1 MADRTGAADEA
12 ERLLAEQQLYYRER
26 AAEYDDWFFR
36 RGRYDLGPAFNEQWA
51 AEVARVRRA
60 LSRLEPYGDA
70 LELACGTGNWTSQ
83 LAEGATSLTA
93 VDGAA
98 EMIEISRAK
107 SEPAAVTYELA
118 DIFAWSSTRRY
129 DTIFFG
135 FWLSHVP
142 PERFGEFWLNVGRA
156 LAPGGRVFFVDSLAY
171 DATGDGRSREGVVE
185 RRRLNDGRQFS
196 IVKVI
201 YEPERLG
208 RDLAD
213 LGWLC
218 EITRSGRFFIY
229 GSCVRAMA

>member
-1 MADRTGAADEA
+1 VAERAGEADEA
-12 ERLLAEQQLYYRER
+12 ERLLEEQQRYYRER

-36 RGRYDLGPAFNEQWA
+36 RGRYDLGADFNEQWTA
-51 AEVARVRRA
+51 DVATVRRA
-60 LSRLEPYGDA
+60 LAQLAPYGEA

-83 LAEGATSLTA
+83 LAAGATSVTA

-107 SEPAAVTYELA
+107 SAATNVTHEVA
-118 DIFAWSSTRRY
+118 DLFAWRGAGRY

-142 PERFGEFWLNVGRA
+142 PERFVEFWQNVGRA
-156 LAPGGRVFFVDSLAY
+156 LAPGGRAFFVDSLAY
-171 DATGDGRSREGVVE
+171 DATGEGRSREGVVE

-208 RDLAD
+208 RELAD
-213 LGWLC
+213 LGWRC
-218 EITRSGRFFIY
+218 EITTSGRFFIY
-229 GSCVRAMA
+229 GSRLRATA